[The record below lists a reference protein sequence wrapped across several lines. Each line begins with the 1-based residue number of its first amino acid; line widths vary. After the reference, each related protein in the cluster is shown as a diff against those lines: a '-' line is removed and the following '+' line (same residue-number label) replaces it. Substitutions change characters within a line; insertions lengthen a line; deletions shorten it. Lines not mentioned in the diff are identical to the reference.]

1 MLTLLNAKKLTSPI
15 RMLAVLIAALSPA
28 WLASPS
34 LAQSDSSADDAEVEL
49 VEYPIAILPFRE
61 RGKEVEN
68 MGGQVA
74 DLVFAKLVVDPGLF
88 LVEREDLD
96 KVLTEAELNLSGIVN
111 PKEAIAI
118 GQLTGARLIVTGSV
132 FQVENKVYCVA
143 KIIGTETSRVV
154 GASVNEAAGSGLD
167 GISNRLGDEIILSIR
182 KSSSSLVARPVKKSD
197 RIAALNDELGDAKRP
212 TVFISVEERHV
223 GQPAIDPAAE
233 TELMLFCKET
243 GFEVIDPDQG
253 SSQQAKYL
261 IQGEGMSEFAGRR
274 GNLASVKARLE
285 IKVVDRATGNVIAA
299 DRQTRVA
306 VDLVEQIAGKQALQE
321 AAADIAE
328 RLLPK
333 LVNAGGA
340 QR

>member
-1 MLTLLNAKKLTSPI
+1 MLNTHFTKSWVAI
-15 RMLAVLIAALSPA
+15 AIALAAF
-28 WLASPS
+28 ASPS
-34 LAQSDSSADDAEVEL
+34 PSFAQSDNSADGADAAEVQL
-49 VEYPIAILPFRE
+49 IEYPIAILPFRE

-96 KVLTEAELNLSGIVN
+96 KLLSEAELNLSGIVN
-111 PKEAIAI
+111 PKDAIAI

-132 FQVENKVYCVA
+132 FQVENKVYRVA

-154 GASVNEAAGSGLD
+154 GASVNEVAGSGLD
-167 GISNRLGDEIILSIR
+167 AISNRLGHEIIRSIR
-182 KSSSSLVARPVKKSD
+182 KSSDSLVAKPVKKSD
-197 RIAALNDELGDAKRP
+197 RIAALNAQLSDAKRP

-223 GQPAIDPAAE
+223 GLPTIDPAAE

-243 GFEVIDPDQG
+243 GFDVIDPDQG

-285 IKVVDRATGNVIAA
+285 VKVVDRATGQVVAA

-333 LVNAGGA
+333 LVSAKDA
-340 QR
+340 QK